1 MIAPHLPDCREEDF
15 ANVPGHLREGLRD
28 YLVHR
33 QRPGRFLSSVLE
45 NNLAVAVLR
54 GDEVS
59 LAYLRELVLFL
70 HNSAPSLAHGSPAA
84 VEAWLAHADREADA

>member
-1 MIAPHLPDCREEDF
+1 M
-15 ANVPGHLREGLRD
+15 
-28 YLVHR
+28 
-33 QRPGRFLSSVLE
+33 LE
-45 NNLAVAVLR
+45 NNLADAVLR

>member
-1 MIAPHLPDCREEDF
+1 MIAPHLPDCHEEDF

-45 NNLAVAVLR
+45 NNLTDAVLR
-54 GDEVS
+54 ADEVS
-59 LAYLRELVLFL
+59 LAYLRELVQFL
-70 HNSAPSLAHGSPAA
+70 HKSAPALAHGSPAA
-84 VEAWLAHADREADA
+84 VEAWLLQADREAD